1 MLYLNVSHVQ
11 RGYSP
16 PLCCFV
22 FIPFDCDN
30 RYVFRIR
37 EGYRFTCNRH
47 VLTRFVCTY
56 IGMFLF
62 FIHHHIACIASHSI
76 ARPAER
82 LVISPKHKIACYT
95 NCPISNSRGLI
106 THASID
112 SFLSYTDDII
122 LCFTFSTFR
131 LKNPTAIVIS

>member
-1 MLYLNVSHVQ
+1 MFHMCNEDTHHHFVVLCLSLSIVTTGMYLEFEKDS
-11 RGYSP
+11 
-16 PLCCFV
+16 
-22 FIPFDCDN
+22 
-30 RYVFRIR
+30 
-37 EGYRFTCNRH
+37 RFTCNRH